1 MSKSGVTTS
10 GVITLQQH
18 KPILLAR
25 QVVLLVSFVAAFGAP
40 ATPLLV
46 VCHIVMQ
53 TILFTWM
60 MLAGYDSPN
69 S

>member
-1 MSKSGVTTS
+1 MSRSGVTTS
-10 GVITLQQH
+10 GGITLQQH

-25 QVVLLVSFVAAFGAP
+25 QVVLPVSFEAAIGAP
-40 ATPLLV
+40 AIPLLV
-46 VCHIVMQ
+46 VLHIVMQ

-60 MLAGYDSPN
+60 TVAGYDSPN